1 MTRKQKKKVPRKKT
15 ESELAWLKIRAKY
28 PNCTGSYPE
37 CPPAIEDQANP
48 PSECRLCPVYMEWK
62 R

>member
-1 MTRKQKKKVPRKKT
+1 MTRKQKKKVPRKKS
-15 ESELAWLKIRAKY
+15 ESELAWLKIRGKY

-37 CPPAIEDQANP
+37 CPQAIEERSNP
-48 PSECRLCPVYMEWK
+48 PDECKLCPVYMEWK